1 MISPKKLLLL
11 SAGVFSA
18 TQASAR
24 LYNYEDMPV
33 GTRSAGLGN
42 TGVAILDDVAGIYY
56 NPAALGWAQGDQL
69 SAGVSAYSRIDTR
82 TGAYVSLFK
91 SAADN
96 VTRGGFLSV
105 PSVVGGFFKKHDWV
119 LGGAVFVP
127 TAFVNSGTIDLET
140 DSRASYES
148 FIEDI
153 WISGFAS
160 TPIDAKNSIG
170 FGMYYVSR
178 TASEKFSYVS
188 KVSDVVQIEFIEKTW
203 DVSGFTAILGYSR
216 KESET
221 LTWGASVRLPVLPFG
236 SRGTLSNTESG
247 SSDLNSADFKPRG
260 YPMPARFSG
269 GFSYS
274 WREGRTFAMD
284 LHIYTPMKMNL
295 HPDNLSEFS
304 IDLRSVPSLH
314 FGYEHFLKKSFGVR
328 VGYYTNMSAARGLPK
343 GLSAIHD
350 KVNMYGAT
358 ATLVFAKD
366 SGEVSLGGWA
376 QGGQG
381 RSYSVDPTKT
391 GDVPRSNY
399 FYGGVVASSY
409 RF

>member
-1 MISPKKLLLL
+1 MIVVGRCLLVC
-11 SAGVFSA
+11 AGMLGA
-18 TQASAR
+18 IHANAR
-24 LYNYEDMPV
+24 LYNYEDVPV
-33 GTRSAGLGN
+33 GTRSAGMGN
-42 TGVAILDDVAGIYY
+42 TGVAIVDDVAGIYY
-56 NPAALGWAQGDQL
+56 NPAALAWAQGDQL

-105 PSVVGGFFKKHDWV
+105 PSVVGGFFKKEDWV
-119 LGGAVFVP
+119 LGGAVIVP
-127 TAFVNSGTIDLET
+127 NAFVNSGTLDLAT

-153 WISGFAS
+153 WISGFGS
-160 TPIDAKNSIG
+160 TQIDEKNSIG
-170 FGMYYVSR
+170 IGLYYVSR
-178 TASEKFSYVS
+178 TSSEKFSYVEKIS
-188 KVSDVVQIEFIEKTW
+188 GVVQIEFIEKTW
-203 DVSGFTAILGYSR
+203 DVSGFTAILGYTYKPSD
-216 KESET
+216 S
-221 LTWGASVRLPVLPFG
+221 LTWGASLRLPVLPFG

-247 SSDLNSADFKPRG
+247 GSELQSADFKPRG
-260 YPMPARFSG
+260 YPMPARLST
-269 GFSYS
+269 GFAYS
-274 WREGRTFAMD
+274 WREGRAFAMD
-284 LHIYTPMKMNL
+284 LHLYAPMKMNL
-295 HPDNLSEFS
+295 HPDNLSDFS
-304 IDLRSVPSLH
+304 IDLRAIPSLH
-314 FGYEHFLKKSFGVR
+314 FGYEHFLKKSFGLR
-328 VGYYTNMSAARGLPK
+328 FGYFTNMSAARRLPA

-358 ATLVFAKD
+358 GALVFSKD
-366 SGEVSLGGWA
+366 TGEVSLGGWA

-381 RSYSVDPTKT
+381 RSYSVDPAKT